1 VSRRALLKGAAA
13 LAGPCLLPRFAS
25 AVESS
30 AIEPQA
36 ASPDVDWYVTTQAA
50 PWQRRELQAGSGGP
64 ADVFVQRD
72 TPLQTIEGFGACFN
86 ELGWTSLALL
96 GKADRD
102 AVFRELFAPGVGAS
116 FTLCRMPVGANDFS
130 RDWYSY
136 DETDGDFALEHFSV
150 ANDLETLVPF
160 IQAAQAQQP
169 ALRLWASPWSPP
181 TWMKQNRHYAMALP
195 GPWQNGVEN
204 GLRPDQVGREGAD
217 MFILEDRYLRAYAS
231 YFGRFVDEYRKLGI
245 PIGMVMPQNEFNSAQ
260 VFPSCCW
267 SAEGLARFLTH
278 LGPEMARRGVAVFF
292 GTMERADEKLVDVSL
307 QNPAVAP
314 HVKGV
319 GFQWAGKGAIAGIH
333 RRYPELTLYQT
344 EQECGDG
351 RNDWRYCRHTWAL
364 MKHYLRNGAS
374 AYLYW
379 NIALQKGGISRW
391 GWAQN
396 SLVTVDPATRTHQ
409 YTPEYYLMKHLGA
422 FVRPGAR
429 RVEAV
434 SWTGYENQLA
444 FVNPDGSMVIVI
456 QNDMAEP
463 MPVRIDIGGSRVAPI
478 LPADSFSTL
487 VVKGRPGGV
496 GSPAASQARRSRN
509 IRSWS
514 EARLSSEAS
523 RSTRPPNP
531 L

>member
-1 VSRRALLKGAAA
+1 VSRRSLLKGAAA
-13 LAGPCLLPRFAS
+13 VLAGPSLLPRFANAAEPS
-25 AVESS
+25 AVD
-30 AIEPQA
+30 PRA
-36 ASPDVDWYVTTQAA
+36 AARDVAWYVTTQAA
-50 PWQRRELQAGSGGP
+50 PWQRRELQTESGGP
-64 ADVFVQRD
+64 ADVFVQTD
-72 TPLQTIEGFGACFN
+72 TLLQTIEGFGACFN
-86 ELGWTSLALL
+86 ELGWTSLAMLSQ
-96 GKADRD
+96 ADRD
-102 AVFRELFAPGVGAS
+102 SVFRELFAPGVGAG

-136 DETDGDFALEHFSV
+136 DETEGDLALEHFTI

-160 IQAAQAQQP
+160 IHAAQAHQP

-181 TWMKQNRHYAMALP
+181 TWLKRNRHYAMAMP
-195 GPWQNGVEN
+195 APWQKGVEN

-217 MFILEDRYLRAYAS
+217 MFILEDRYLHAYAS

-245 PIGMVMPQNEFNSAQ
+245 AIGMVMPQNEFNSAQ

-267 SAEGLARFLTH
+267 TAQGLARFIAH

-292 GTMERADEKLVDVSL
+292 GTLERADETLVDVSL
-307 QNPAVAP
+307 QDPAVAP

-333 RRYPELTLYQT
+333 RRYPGLALYQT

-351 RNDWRYCRHTWAL
+351 KNDWRYCRYVWTL
-364 MKHYLRNGAS
+364 LKHYLRNGAS

-379 NIALQKGGISRW
+379 NIALKKGGISRW

-396 SLVTVDPATRTHQ
+396 SLVTVNPETRSYEYTH
-409 YTPEYYLMKHLGA
+409 EYHLMKHLSA

-429 RVEAV
+429 RVLVV

-444 FVNPDGSMVIVI
+444 FVNPDGSIVIVI

-463 MPVRIDIGGSRVAPI
+463 MPVRIGVGGSVVAPI

-487 VVKGRPGGV
+487 VVKG
-496 GSPAASQARRSRN
+496 PAAGSDEHRAAM
-509 IRSWS
+509 I
-514 EARLSSEAS
+514 
-523 RSTRPPNP
+523 
-531 L
+531 